1 MTSPV
6 RAAAGAKPPTIL
18 LLWDADYPWDIRVE
32 KVSEALMD
40 HGVAMHVLAR
50 NRRRS
55 PRRDQAGRLSIH
67 RLPALPPWTGPLN
80 DMVSFPAF
88 VNPLWAR
95 NALRTGREIGADLII
110 VRDLPLAPLALWVGR
125 KLGVPVVLDMAEAY
139 PEMIRNVWLFG
150 PWKLRN
156 VLLRNPKLAERVERY
171 VLRRI
176 DRILVVVEESRD
188 RLISLGVDPAR
199 ITIVSNTPDPGRFL
213 PATPAASTNPA
224 LRATYVGLLGYSRG
238 LEVAIRGIAAYR
250 EQGGTATLEL
260 YGTGKAE
267 STLKSLTRDLR
278 LEDVVRFHGW
288 LDNRDLPRVM
298 TEADVCVVPHRVCGH
313 WQATIPNKL
322 FDYMAAGKPVLVSDV
337 KPMARVV
344 GRTGAGL
351 IVRDND
357 PADFGRCLALLANPA
372 LRVELGAHGRRAVES
387 EYRWEHDAARLV
399 RTIRELIPGAFA
411 GSPSPAVRAE
421 AG

>member
-1 MTSPV
+1 MTAPV
-6 RAAAGAKPPTIL
+6 QTASGIKPPTVL

-32 KVSEALMD
+32 KVSETLMD
-40 HGVAMHVLAR
+40 NGVAVHVLAR

-55 PRRDQAGRLSIH
+55 PRKEQAGRLAIH
-67 RLPALPPWTGPLN
+67 RLPALPHWMGPLN
-80 DMVSFPAF
+80 DLVSFPAF
-88 VNPLWAR
+88 LNPLWAR
-95 NALRTGREIGADLII
+95 SALSTGREIGADLII
-110 VRDLPLAPLALWVGR
+110 VRDLPLAPLALWAGR
-125 KLGVPVVLDMAEAY
+125 RLGIPVVLDMAEAY

-156 VLLRNPKLAERVERY
+156 VLIRNPKLAEQVERY
-171 VLRRI
+171 VIRRI

-199 ITIVSNTPDPGRFL
+199 ITIVSNTPDPGRFR
-213 PATPAASTNPA
+213 PAQAAPGNNPT

-238 LEVAIRGIAAYR
+238 LEVAIRGLAAHR
-250 EQGGTATLEL
+250 AQGGTATLEL

-267 STLKSLTRDLR
+267 PKLRALARELR
-278 LEDVVRFHGW
+278 LEEVVRFHGW
-288 LDNRDLPRVM
+288 LDNRELPRVM

-351 IVRDND
+351 IFRDND
-357 PADFGRCLALLANPA
+357 PADFARCLGLLADPK
-372 LRVELGAHGRRAVES
+372 LRQDLGMQGRHAVET
-387 EYRWEHDAARLV
+387 EYRWEQDATRLV
-399 RTIRELIPGAFA
+399 SAIRELVPNKFA
-411 GSPSPAVRAE
+411 GSPSLPVRAE

>member
-1 MTSPV
+1 MTNPV
-6 RAAAGAKPPTIL
+6 RPAARDKPPTVL

-32 KVSEALMD
+32 KVTETLMD
-40 HGVAMHVLAR
+40 HGVVMHVLAR
-50 NRRRS
+50 NRKRW
-55 PRRDQAGRLSIH
+55 PRRDQVGRLFIH
-67 RLPALPPWTGPLN
+67 RLPALPRWLGPLN

-95 NALRTGREIGADLII
+95 STLKTGREIGTDLII

-125 KLGVPVVLDMAEAY
+125 RLGVPVVLDMAEAY

-156 VLLRNPKLAERVERY
+156 VLLRNPRLAERVERY
-171 VLRRI
+171 VIRRI

-199 ITIVSNTPDPGRFL
+199 ITIVSNTPEPGRFR
-213 PATPAASTNPA
+213 PATSVGSSNPT
-224 LRATYVGLLGYSRG
+224 LRTTYVGLLGYSRG

-250 EQGGTATLEL
+250 DQGGHATLEL

-267 STLKSLTRDLR
+267 SKLKALTRDLR
-278 LEDVVRFHGW
+278 LEERVGFHGW

-298 TEADVCVVPHRVCGH
+298 AEADVCVVPHRVCGH

-322 FDYMAAGKPVLVSDV
+322 FDYMAAGRPVLVSDV

-351 IVRDND
+351 IFRDND
-357 PADFGRCLALLANPA
+357 PADFARCLGLLADPG
-372 LRVELGAHGRRAVES
+372 LRQELGAQGRKAVET
-387 EYRWEHDAARLV
+387 EYRWEHDASRLV
-399 RTIRELIPGAFA
+399 NAIRELIPDAFA
-411 GSPSPAVRAE
+411 GSPPPPVRAE